1 MKTDIDSMDLLK
13 AIIKAELTTRQLS
26 IVQTLL
32 KENSKTISLTTE
44 EIANKVKIGMK
55 TDEKGKSVPI
65 KMSQGNASRDL
76 NVMVLKNV
84 IGRSDNGF
92 YVRTTKLWGK
102 PNKEEIEKVNAR
114 KSKKLEKKNKK

>member
-1 MKTDIDSMDLLK
+1 MKTDKESMDLLK

-32 KENSKTISLTTE
+32 KESTKTISLTTE
-44 EIANKVKIGMK
+44 QIANKVKIGMVVDK
-55 TDEKGKSVPI
+55 EGKSTAK

-76 NVMVLKNV
+76 NAMVLKNV

-102 PNKEEIEKVNAR
+102 INKEELEKINAR
-114 KSKKLEKKNKK
+114 KLKKESKNPEK

>member
-1 MKTDIDSMDLLK
+1 MNTDKESMDLLK

-32 KENSKTISLTTE
+32 KENTKTISLTTE
-44 EIANKVKIGMK
+44 QIANKVKIGMSVDK
-55 TDEKGKSVPI
+55 DGKSTAK

-76 NVMVLKNV
+76 NAMILKNV

-92 YVRTTKLWGK
+92 YVRTTKIWGTV
-102 PNKEEIEKVNAR
+102 NKEELKKVNER
-114 KSKKLEKKNKK
+114 KLKKERKK